1 MVLAWAGPV
10 ALLAL
15 AAAAA
20 RQALGY
26 GLWVD
31 GEPGPGLFPL
41 VACLLIGLGGVPV
54 MAETVRGRAVTPDEE
69 ASPPTP
75 LKLAAYVCVL
85 AAWPLLLQPLG
96 YWAASA
102 LALFVL
108 LRVGGVGWLG
118 SSAVTAAAVAGSV
131 LLFETLLEV
140 PLPQGR
146 WS

>member
-1 MVLAWAGPV
+1 MTLARAGPA
-10 ALLAL
+10 ALLGL

-20 RQALGY
+20 WWALGY

-41 VACLLIGLGGVPV
+41 IACLLIGLGGLPV
-54 MAETVRGRAVTPDEE
+54 MAEVVRGRADGPDED
-69 ASPPTP
+69 APSPTP
-75 LKLAAYVCVL
+75 FKLAAYVGVL
-85 AAWPLLLQPLG
+85 AAWPFLLQPLG
-96 YWAASA
+96 YWAAST

-118 SSAVTAAAVAGSV
+118 SAAIAAAAVGGSV

>member
-1 MVLAWAGPV
+1 MTLARAGPA
-10 ALLAL
+10 ALLVL

-20 RQALGY
+20 WQALGY

-41 VACLLIGLGGVPV
+41 IACLLIGLGGGPVAAEVLRGPAVAPEDDVP
-54 MAETVRGRAVTPDEE
+54 
-69 ASPPTP
+69 PPTP
-75 LKLAAYVCVL
+75 FKFAAYIGVL
-85 AAWPLLLQPLG
+85 AAWPFLLQPLG
-96 YWAASA
+96 YWAAST
-102 LALFVL
+102 LALFIL

-118 SSAVTAAAVAGSV
+118 SAAIAAAAVGGSV

>member
-1 MVLAWAGPV
+1 MILAWASPA

-15 AAAAA
+15 AALATW
-20 RQALGY
+20 RSLDY

-41 VACLLIGLGGVPV
+41 VACFLIGLGGVPV
-54 MAETVRGRAVTPDEE
+54 AAKLVRGRDAAPDED
-69 ASPPTP
+69 ASPTTP
-75 LKLAAYVCVL
+75 LKLAAYVGVL
-85 AAWPLLLQPLG
+85 AAWPLLLQLLG

-108 LRVGGVGWLG
+108 LRVGGVGWLV
-118 SSAVTAAAVAGSV
+118 SAAVTTASVGGSV